1 MNLPESK
8 FVKYKNF
15 SVSDGTIINDLLI
28 AYQTWGKL
36 NQKKDNAIL
45 ICHGYTNHHF
55 ACDKNIGWFNNLM
68 GSGKGIDTDKYFV
81 FCSNMLGSSFGTTGP
96 KSINPKTKSPYGSD
110 FPKIKNIDIINVQKI
125 LIENLGINQLHTIL
139 GYSFGGHLVY
149 LWATEFPDM
158 IKKVVSVAGALD
170 RWDVSKEKIEF
181 LEKSFTD
188 CKGWNNGHFY
198 SSDSSEVIDALIN
211 YRIKVLNHYGFADY
225 LLDLNHS
232 LEVVQTIILKAA
244 KGWAGHF
251 DPNSLI
257 ILRRANIGSSAKY
270 KAFKIK
276 VPILKVLAKT
286 DKVTSME
293 EGYSTIKYLKSLNID
308 CDLIE
313 LKTKFGHYGPMSDY
327 NEWSNQLKDF
337 LENKK
342 PHLLSI

>member
-8 FVKYKNF
+8 FVKYKKF

-81 FCSNMLGSSFGTTGP
+81 ICSNMLGSSFGTTGP

>member
-28 AYQTWGKL
+28 AYQTWGNL

-68 GSGKGIDTDKYFV
+68 GSGKAIDTDKYFV
-81 FCSNMLGSSFGTTGP
+81 ICSNMLGSSFGTTGP

-125 LIENLGINQLHTIL
+125 LIENLGINQLNTIL

-170 RWDVSKEKIEF
+170 RWDVSKEKIE
-181 LEKSFTD
+181 LIEKPFSN
-188 CKGWNNGHFY
+188 CKDWNNGHFY
-198 SSDSSEVIDALIN
+198 SSKSSEVINALID
-211 YRIKVLNHYGFADY
+211 YRVNVLNHYGFGNY
-225 LLDLNHS
+225 LLHLNHDS
-232 LEVVQTIILKAA
+232 QAVQTIILEAA
-244 KGWAGHF
+244 QGWASHF

-257 ILRRANIGSSAKY
+257 ILRRANIGSSAKD

-276 VPILKVLAKT
+276 VPILKILAKT
-286 DKVTSME
+286 DKVTNME
-293 EGYSTIKYLKSLNID
+293 EGYTTIKYLKSLNID
-308 CDLIE
+308 CNLVE
-313 LKTKFGHYGPMSDY
+313 LNTPFGHYGPMCDGH
-327 NEWSNQLKDF
+327 EWSKSLKKFVDYKI
-337 LENKK
+337 L
-342 PHLLSI
+342 

>member
-1 MNLPESK
+1 MLLPQSK
-8 FVKYKNF
+8 YFNYQKF
-15 SVSDGTIINDLLI
+15 IVSDGNIIQDLTI

-36 NQKKDNAIL
+36 NQNKDNAIL

-68 GSGKGIDTDKYFV
+68 GSGKAIDTDKYFV
-81 FCSNMLGSSFGTTGP
+81 ICSNMLGSSFGTTGP

-125 LIENLGINQLHTIL
+125 LIENLGINQLNTIL

-170 RWDVSKEKIEF
+170 RWDVSKEKIE
-181 LEKSFTD
+181 LIEKPFSD
-188 CKGWNNGHFY
+188 CKDWNNGHFY
-198 SSDSSEVIDALIN
+198 SSKSSEVINALID
-211 YRIKVLNHYGFADY
+211 YRVNVLNHYGFADY
-225 LLDLNHS
+225 LLDSSHS
-232 LEVVQTIILKAA
+232 LEVVQTIISNAA

-337 LENKK
+337 LENKN

>member
-28 AYQTWGKL
+28 AYHTWGNL

-68 GSGKGIDTDKYFV
+68 GSGKAIDTDKYFV
-81 FCSNMLGSSFGTTGP
+81 ICSNMLGSSFGTTGP

-139 GYSFGGHLVY
+139 RYSFGGHLVY

-170 RWDVSKEKIEF
+170 RWDVSKEKIE
-181 LEKSFTD
+181 LIEKPFSD
-188 CKGWNNGHFY
+188 CKDWNNGHFY
-198 SSDSSEVIDALIN
+198 SSKSSEVINALID
-211 YRIKVLNHYGFADY
+211 YRVNVLNHYGFADY
-225 LLDLNHS
+225 LLDSSHS
-232 LEVVQTIILKAA
+232 LEVVQTIISNAA

-257 ILRRANIGSSAKY
+257 ILRRANIGSSAKN

-286 DKVTSME
+286 DKVTNME
-293 EGYSTIKYLKSLNID
+293 EGYTTIKYLKSLNID

>member
-1 MNLPESK
+1 VNLPESK

-81 FCSNMLGSSFGTTGP
+81 ICSNMLGSSFGTTGP

-125 LIENLGINQLHTIL
+125 LIENMGINQLHTIL